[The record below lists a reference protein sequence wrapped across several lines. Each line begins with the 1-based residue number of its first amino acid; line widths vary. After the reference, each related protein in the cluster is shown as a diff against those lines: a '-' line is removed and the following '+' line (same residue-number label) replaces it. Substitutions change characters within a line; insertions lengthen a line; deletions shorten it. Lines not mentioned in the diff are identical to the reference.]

1 MTTSWKHGGCCC
13 LLYSKATVDLSS
25 EKEGLANA
33 GQKIVEGS
41 CSSTRESKLS
51 PFSYLSDSSQTL
63 SFCWGHNCHKTCL
76 SPLLKLLFLSL
87 QNLNKKSWKMGRF
100 SSLFIR
106 LQISNFFFLLSNP
119 FFSKCIYIFWLVGV
133 DSLEIFFF
141 KLEITPKI
149 ILKFKGSAYGCSL
162 EKFPVGGARIVSLHF
177 FGSAPLAERD
187 SLLYK

>member
-1 MTTSWKHGGCCC
+1 
-13 LLYSKATVDLSS
+13 
-25 EKEGLANA
+25 
-33 GQKIVEGS
+33 
-41 CSSTRESKLS
+41 
-51 PFSYLSDSSQTL
+51 
-63 SFCWGHNCHKTCL
+63 
-76 SPLLKLLFLSL
+76 
-87 QNLNKKSWKMGRF
+87 MGRF
-100 SSLFIR
+100 SSLFIK
-106 LQISNFFFLLSNP
+106 LQISNFFFLLSNS

-133 DSLEIFFF
+133 DSLKYFFSYY